1 MFRLLLSGLL
11 VLGLLPVAATAG
23 DNGFWQTPAITGA
36 GKIHPLPHAA
46 YQPDRNATYKAVFV
60 LAEGAAKP
68 DELNP
73 GLARVARAVN
83 LYAQSGVPLDH
94 LKFVAVALGAAT
106 PLALDNVQY
115 RKKFGVDNPNLP
127 VIEQLRKAGVD
138 VAVCGQA
145 WAGFHFDYAWK
156 DSRVTL
162 ALSGI
167 TTAID
172 LQQQGYALM
181 P

>member
-1 MFRLLLSGLL
+1 MFRPLLSGLF
-11 VLGLLPVAATAG
+11 VLGLLPAAALAG
-23 DNGFWQTPAITGA
+23 ESGFWQAPAIQGA
-36 GKIHPLPHAA
+36 GKIHPLPQAA

-68 DELNP
+68 DEVNP

-83 LYAQSGVPLDH
+83 LYVQSGVPLDH
-94 LKFVAVALGAAT
+94 LKFVAVALGPAT
-106 PLALDNVQY
+106 PLALDDAHY

-127 VIEQLRKAGVD
+127 VIAQLRKAGVD

-156 DSRVTL
+156 DGSVTL
-162 ALSGI
+162 ALSGL